1 MSEAGL
7 LLSEPGSDVGDL
19 PLVPEP
25 RRQGR
30 RGDDGGSDQEDAYR
44 DRPQGGEQKF
54 RFCSRSAFLTYPR
67 CPILPRNYLR
77 HIGFDREQIKTAF
90 GKQEKHLD
98 GTLHLHI
105 WITFIRKV
113 DTVNPRYFDATIG
126 NDEEMQRVTY
136 HCNIR
141 REDRRRSGVS
151 NAIRAYEYLCK
162 YDGTVP
168 VDIVGSTRLYPT
180 SRNFRKE
187 YGDRSQWLAYLA
199 VSAMPAPTYPIRL
212 PDGDEADTPLASCK
226 QRHLW
231 IWGPASSGKTL
242 WLEKNIVCFR
252 NYRVAGTM
260 YPFDNYDGEQI
271 IVYDDVIPKAEHLL
285 SICNSSAYP
294 RPCPGQT
301 RYHVRYVPG
310 NLVTLVIVCNNH
322 CIDNLFNGESDATRA
337 AIHTRFREILCN
349 LEDV

>member
-19 PLVPEP
+19 PLLPEP

-113 DTVNPRYFDATIG
+113 DTVNQDTSTQLSEMMRKCKELHTIATYVERTVVDPESAMLSELMSTYASMTVLYLWTLSGLHVCTQPLEIFERSTEIAANG
-126 NDEEMQRVTY
+126 LRTLQSQLCQLRRTPSACLTVMKPTLHSHLVSNVTSGSGDLRPQARPSGLRRTSSVFGTTGWPEP
-136 HCNIR
+136 CIPSTTTTANKSSSMMMSSPKRNISSASAIR
-141 REDRRRSGVS
+141 PPTPDPALDRRDTMCGM
-151 NAIRAYEYLCK
+151 
-162 YDGTVP
+162 
-168 VDIVGSTRLYPT
+168 
-180 SRNFRKE
+180 
-187 YGDRSQWLAYLA
+187 SQ
-199 VSAMPAPTYPIRL
+199 
-212 PDGDEADTPLASCK
+212 
-226 QRHLW
+226 
-231 IWGPASSGKTL
+231 
-242 WLEKNIVCFR
+242 
-252 NYRVAGTM
+252 
-260 YPFDNYDGEQI
+260 
-271 IVYDDVIPKAEHLL
+271 
-285 SICNSSAYP
+285 
-294 RPCPGQT
+294 
-301 RYHVRYVPG
+301 
-310 NLVTLVIVCNNH
+310 
-322 CIDNLFNGESDATRA
+322 
-337 AIHTRFREILCN
+337 EI
-349 LEDV
+349 